1 MPQSQHEYNQE
12 VELRYM
18 REAINKNSREIN
30 NRVTQKE
37 FDVFVS
43 TDYGLWKK
51 ILYLVVT
58 TIVLAV
64 LSAIIGNVI
73 L

>member
-18 REAINKNSREIN
+18 REAISKNSREIN